1 MTNKKERFE
10 ALDVLRGLTMIIMAL
25 DHSRDFFALDWVYFA
40 PTDIALTNLE
50 VFFTRW
56 ITHFAAPTFIF
67 LAGIGLFFA
76 SGRRT
81 KNELAYLAISRGI
94 WLIFLEL
101 TLIGFF
107 WSFNS
112 DFIYHPKV
120 AVLFTIGVCMIFMG
134 LLIYLPKYIIAIV
147 AILMIFGHNTL
158 DGIQAIDFGTYSW
171 VWNLLHAPGN
181 FFIGDFEIR
190 VVYPFVPWIGVMAA
204 GYLFGPVTKM
214 PRESRK
220 KIFLLTGLALLVFG
234 FILRYTNTYGALLPW
249 VNYENIEQTFMSF
262 LNFTKYPPSL
272 IYLSSFIGIAMILM
286 SLFDRNLGR
295 WSNPLRDFGQA
306 PFFFYILH
314 IPLLHISG
322 IFLALIVFGD
332 AGWLF
337 GAPIGHSPDGYSY
350 GSELLPTYI
359 AWILALI
366 VLYYPSRWFSKLKTR
381 RKDWWL
387 SYL

>member
-120 AVLFTIGVCMIFMG
+120 AVLFAIGVCMIFMG

-171 VWNLLHAPGN
+171 VWNL
-181 FFIGDFEIR
+181 
-190 VVYPFVPWIGVMAA
+190 
-204 GYLFGPVTKM
+204 
-214 PRESRK
+214 
-220 KIFLLTGLALLVFG
+220 
-234 FILRYTNTYGALLPW
+234 
-249 VNYENIEQTFMSF
+249 
-262 LNFTKYPPSL
+262 
-272 IYLSSFIGIAMILM
+272 
-286 SLFDRNLGR
+286 
-295 WSNPLRDFGQA
+295 
-306 PFFFYILH
+306 
-314 IPLLHISG
+314 
-322 IFLALIVFGD
+322 
-332 AGWLF
+332 
-337 GAPIGHSPDGYSY
+337 
-350 GSELLPTYI
+350 
-359 AWILALI
+359 
-366 VLYYPSRWFSKLKTR
+366 
-381 RKDWWL
+381 
-387 SYL
+387 